1 MTETAAVGAAAPVTV
16 TDADFEARVLRAEG
30 PVLVEFWATWCPP
43 CRQLAPVLDEL
54 AAEYAGRLTVAK
66 VDMDVSPRTALA
78 YGVMAAP
85 TMLLFRDGAVVHQ
98 AVGAMP
104 KRRIARDLEG
114 HL

>member
-1 MTETAAVGAAAPVTV
+1 MTDTLTAPVAV
-16 TDADFEARVLRAEG
+16 TDADFTERVLHADR

-43 CRQLAPVLDEL
+43 CRQLAPILDEL
-54 AAEYAGRLTVAK
+54 AADYAGRVTVAK
-66 VDMDVSPRTALA
+66 VDMDASPRTALA

-85 TMLLFRDGAVVHQ
+85 TMMLFRDGEVVHR

-104 KRRIARDLEG
+104 KRRIARDLED